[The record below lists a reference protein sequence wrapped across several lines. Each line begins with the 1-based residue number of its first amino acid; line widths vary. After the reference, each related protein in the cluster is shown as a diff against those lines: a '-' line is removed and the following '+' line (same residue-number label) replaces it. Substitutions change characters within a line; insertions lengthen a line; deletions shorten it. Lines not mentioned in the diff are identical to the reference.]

1 MEEDQLTRDF
11 LLMTLRANEIRMTQV
26 VHLRMTTRRTQE
38 AMSITWGQV
47 KKTLNMAEESLHQ
60 GNLPINPQNLLI
72 ATFTV
77 ITLVVTGANR
87 EQYWAFFPRP
97 PLLRAMTWEDKPP
110 LIYVNY
116 MQFLPHPKTSTL
128 PDII

>member
-1 MEEDQLTRDF
+1 
-11 LLMTLRANEIRMTQV
+11 MTLRANEIRMTQV
-26 VHLRMTTRRTQE
+26 VHLRMTTRTQE

-87 EQYWAFFPRP
+87 AI
-97 PLLRAMTWEDKPP
+97 LG
-110 LIYVNY
+110 I
-116 MQFLPHPKTSTL
+116 HP
-128 PDII
+128 